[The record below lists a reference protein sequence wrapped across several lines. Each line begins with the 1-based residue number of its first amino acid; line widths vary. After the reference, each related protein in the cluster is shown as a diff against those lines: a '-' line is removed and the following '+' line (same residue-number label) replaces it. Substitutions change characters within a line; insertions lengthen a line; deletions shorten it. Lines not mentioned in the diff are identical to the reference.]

1 MNLLSADKLGFAY
14 GELELFRDLSFGL
27 QQGEK
32 VALVGRNGCGKS
44 SLLRI
49 LAQVEQPNKGTF
61 SFNQQTRVGFLDQ
74 NPDFG
79 KAKTIDEAV
88 FNPHSEVMKALSAY
102 EHLMLQPEDTPSYH
116 AEFQRLIGLLTELNA
131 WDLEH
136 KARKLLTLLGIGHLE
151 TPLNSLSG
159 GQKKRVALARL
170 MLDDPDFLIL
180 DEPTNH
186 LDIDAVEYLEVL
198 LSKPDKTVLFTT
210 HDRYFLDQ
218 VANRILEIDH
228 KQLFSY
234 KGKYQYYLEKK
245 AAQEQVLSAE
255 AEKARNLL
263 RREMEWLRRQPK
275 ARGTKSKARV
285 DAVGDLQEKASYKTD
300 SRQVELSF
308 KAHYLGGKILELHN
322 VKMSFGET
330 PIMNGFSYI
339 FKRKDRI
346 GIVGRNGAGKTTLL
360 NLITGLLSP
369 EDGNIVRGESLQMGY
384 FNQEGL
390 VAKDNQRVIEVV
402 KEIAEVFEM
411 EDGSKITAA
420 QFLQR
425 FLFEPARQHDF
436 VHNLSG
442 GEKRRLQLLTVLAKK
457 PNFLILDEPTNDLDL
472 STLNLLEAF
481 LEGFPGIMLVV
492 SHDRYFLDRL
502 TDHLFIFSGEGHVR
516 DFNGNYADYREWREN
531 QELEK
536 QKEAR
541 LLKQEAQLNKA
552 KVSTATTTTK
562 KKRSFKEQQ
571 EFELLEKEIAALE
584 VEQKEIENKIG
595 LGVSDHEQLAFL
607 SNRLLELRE
616 LLEDKGL
623 RWLELAEI
631 EG

>member
-1 MNLLSADKLGFAY
+1 MNLLSVDKLGFAY
-14 GELELFRDLSFGL
+14 GELELFRDLTFGL

-49 LAQVEQPNKGTF
+49 LAQVEQANSGSF

-79 KAKTIDEAV
+79 PAKTIDEAV
-88 FNPHSEVMKALSAY
+88 FDPKSPVMKALSAY
-102 EHLMLQPEDTPSYH
+102 EHLVLHPEDTNAYH
-116 AEFQRLIGLLTELNA
+116 TELQQLIALLTELNA

-136 KARKLLTLLGIGHLE
+136 KARKLLQLLGIANLE

-245 AAQEQVLSAE
+245 AAQEQVLTAE
-255 AEKARNLL
+255 ADKARNLL

-275 ARGTKSKARV
+275 ARGTKSKARI
-285 DAVGDLQEKASYKTD
+285 DAVGDLQEKASYRTD

-322 VKMSFGET
+322 VKMAFGQQ
-330 PIMNGFSYI
+330 PIIDGFSYI

-360 NLITGLLSP
+360 NLITGQLQP
-369 EDGNIVRGESLQMGY
+369 QDGNIVRGESLQMGY

-472 STLNLLEAF
+472 NTLNLLEAF
-481 LEGFPGIMLVV
+481 LEGFPGILVVV

-502 TDHLFIFSGEGHVR
+502 TDHLFVFSGEGHVR
-516 DFNGNYADYREWREN
+516 DFNGNYADYREWREAH
-531 QELEK
+531 ELEK
-536 QKEAR
+536 QKEER
-541 LLKQEAQLNKA
+541 RVKQEAQAQKA
-552 KVSTATTTTK
+552 EATVTTAAPK
-562 KKRSFKEQQ
+562 KKRSYKEQKEYETLENEIAQ
-571 EFELLEKEIAALE
+571 LEAEQRTIEQRMGEGISDHELLE
-584 VEQKEIENKIG
+584 
-595 LGVSDHEQLAFL
+595 QLA
-607 SNRLLELRE
+607 NRFAEIKS

-631 EG
+631 ES

>member
-1 MNLLSADKLGFAY
+1 
-14 GELELFRDLSFGL
+14 
-27 QQGEK
+27 
-32 VALVGRNGCGKS
+32 
-44 SLLRI
+44 
-49 LAQVEQPNKGTF
+49 
-61 SFNQQTRVGFLDQ
+61 
-74 NPDFG
+74 
-79 KAKTIDEAV
+79 
-88 FNPHSEVMKALSAY
+88 
-102 EHLMLQPEDTPSYH
+102 
-116 AEFQRLIGLLTELNA
+116 
-131 WDLEH
+131 
-136 KARKLLTLLGIGHLE
+136 
-151 TPLNSLSG
+151 
-159 GQKKRVALARL
+159 

-228 KQLFSY
+228 RQLFSY

-245 AAQEQVLSAE
+245 AAQEQVLTAE
-255 AEKARNLL
+255 ADKARNLL

-275 ARGTKSKARV
+275 ARGTKSKARI
-285 DAVGDLQEKASYKTD
+285 DSVGDLQEKASYRTD

-322 VKMSFGET
+322 VKMAFGQQ
-330 PIMNGFSYI
+330 PIINGFSYI

-360 NLITGLLSP
+360 NLITGQLQP
-369 EDGNIVRGESLQMGY
+369 QDGNIVRGESLQMGY

-390 VAKDNQRVIEVV
+390 IAKDNQRVIEVV

-472 STLNLLEAF
+472 NTLNLLEAF
-481 LEGFPGIMLVV
+481 LEGFPGILVVV

-502 TDHLFIFSGEGHVR
+502 TDHLFVFSGEGHVR
-516 DFNGNYADYREWREN
+516 DFNGNYADYREWREEH
-531 QELEK
+531 ELEK
-536 QKEAR
+536 QKEER
-541 LLKQEAQLNKA
+541 RLKQEAQTKKQEA
-552 KVSTATTTTK
+552 IPTTSK
-562 KKRSFKEQQ
+562 KKRSYK
-571 EFELLEKEIAALE
+571 
-584 VEQKEIENKIG
+584 EQKEYETLEAEIAQLEAEQKNIETQMSEG
-595 LGVSDHEQLAFL
+595 MADHVLLEQLV
-607 SNRLLELRE
+607 NRFTEIKG

>member
-1 MNLLSADKLGFAY
+1 MNLLSVDKLSFAY
-14 GELELFRDLSFGL
+14 GELELFRDLTFGL

-49 LAQVEQPNKGTF
+49 LAQIEQPNKGSF

-79 KAKTIDEAV
+79 SAKTIDEAV
-88 FNPHSEVMKALSAY
+88 FNPQSPVMKALSAY
-102 EHLMLQPEDTPSYH
+102 EHLMLHPEDTASYH
-116 AEFQRLIGLLTELNA
+116 TELQNQITLLTELNA

-136 KARKLLTLLGIGHLE
+136 KARKLLQLLGIANLE
-151 TPLNSLSG
+151 TALNSLSG

-218 VANRILEIDH
+218 VANRILEIDLR
-228 KQLFSY
+228 QLFSY

-245 AAQEQVLSAE
+245 ASQEQVLTAE
-255 AEKARNLL
+255 ADKARNLL

-275 ARGTKSKARV
+275 ARGTKSKARI
-285 DAVGDLQEKASYKTD
+285 DAVGDLQEKASYRTD

-322 VKMSFGET
+322 VSKKFGNQQL
-330 PIMNGFSYI
+330 IDGFSYI
-339 FKRKDRI
+339 FKRQDRI
-346 GIVGRNGAGKTTLL
+346 GIVGRNGAGKSTLL
-360 NLITGLLSP
+360 NMISGQFAP
-369 EDGNIVRGESLQMGY
+369 DEGNIVRGESLQMGY
-384 FNQEGL
+384 FNQDGL
-390 VAKDNQRVIEVV
+390 QAKDNQRVIEVV

-411 EDGSKITAA
+411 EDGSKITAS
-420 QFLQR
+420 QFLLR
-425 FLFEPARQHDF
+425 FLFEPSRQHDF
-436 VHNLSG
+436 VQNLSG
-442 GEKRRLQLLTVLAKK
+442 GERRRLQLLTVLAKK

-472 STLNLLEAF
+472 NTLNLMEAF
-481 LEGFPGIMLVV
+481 LDNFPGILLVV

-502 TDHLFIFSGEGHVR
+502 TEHLFVFSGEGHVR
-516 DFNGNYADYREWREN
+516 DFNGNYADYREWKEAH
-531 QELEK
+531 ELEK
-536 QKEAR
+536 QKEERR
-541 LLKQEAQLNKA
+541 LKLENQAQKQEVAM
-552 KVSTATTTTK
+552 ATSAPK
-562 KKRSFKEQQ
+562 KKRSYK
-571 EFELLEKEIAALE
+571 
-584 VEQKEIENKIG
+584 EQKEFDTLESEIAKLEDELKQIETKMAADIENHETLENLASRFEQIK
-595 LGVSDHEQLAFL
+595 VS
-607 SNRLLELRE
+607 
-616 LLEDKGL
+616 LEDKGL

-631 EG
+631 ES